1 MLNLDREIVRL
12 KKIFKEKPERET
24 LKNLL
29 RFLMMEGK
37 IKELGRYVRIYE
49 KSFGKDDDYY
59 KYLGAYFSRTL
70 KLHKLREIFDCIPI
84 DMRSVILMSY
94 GYPDKALKIAPD
106 EFTVANCHYLLGRNY
121 DLKPPD
127 INSTEFHKVIYYNI
141 LGTKYALSGEIDRAV
156 SVFDENFYRAV
167 SVGMYGPAINSY
179 MAKAILEGDNVS
191 LIISQMLAKHLGDR
205 YNYER
210 AKMYNAFYRKK
221 KYMPKVK
228 IKTFR
233 IMYDAFFGGSGEG
246 KELKGTYNLAW
257 YLRRRRDNV
266 LYLSFAGSLGL
277 YRGKTKV
284 RERKKTLIVLAFLK
298 VIEDTKSIKDYAHIL
313 FPDSF
318 APRRRLLEYISRA
331 KVYMDA
337 DTDIH
342 ITKDFGNFLRDEEGE
357 WKKILIRRINAL

>member
-1 MLNLDREIVRL
+1 MLNLDKEIAKL
-12 KKIFKEKPERET
+12 KKRFKEKPEKEV
-24 LKNLL
+24 LENLL
-29 RFLMMEGK
+29 RFILMEGR
-37 IKELGRYVRIYE
+37 IKELGRYVRIYG
-49 KSFGKDDDYY
+49 KSFGKDENYY
-59 KYLGAYFSRTL
+59 KYLGAYFSRAL
-70 KLHKLREIFDCIPI
+70 KLRKLKEIFDYIPD
-84 DMRSVILMSY
+84 DMKSAILMSY
-94 GYPDKALKIAPD
+94 GYPEEALNIAPD

-127 INSTEFHKVIYYNI
+127 ANSTEFHKVVYYNI

-156 SVFDENFYRAV
+156 RVFHENFHRAV

-179 MAKAILEGDNVS
+179 MAKAFLEGDNVS
-191 LIISQMLAKHLGDR
+191 LIISQMLARYLGDR

-210 AKMYNAFYRKK
+210 AKMYRAFYSKR

-228 IKTFR
+228 IKAFKV
-233 IMYDAFFGGSGEG
+233 MYDAFFGDGDG

-298 VIEDTKSIKDYAHIL
+298 VFEDTKLIKDYAHIL

-318 APRRRLLEYISRA
+318 SPHKRLLEYISRA

-342 ITKDFGNFLRDEEGE
+342 ITKDFGNFLRDEEGD
-357 WKKILIRRINAL
+357 WKNILIRRINAL